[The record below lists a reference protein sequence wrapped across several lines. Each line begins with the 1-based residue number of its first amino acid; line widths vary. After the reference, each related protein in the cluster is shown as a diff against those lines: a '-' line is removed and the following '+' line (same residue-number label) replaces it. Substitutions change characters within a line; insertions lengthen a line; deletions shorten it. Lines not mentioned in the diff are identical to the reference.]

1 MPGFKPAEGAPLA
14 NAAKRHR
21 IALRDKAKAE
31 RELEHQRRL
40 EQIAEETAK
49 AEIAKARKP
58 REQAPNAER
67 AWPQERPAPKPS
79 PVLAPVVSYPP
90 PPGSLPGGASTS
102 TPRLVSVS
110 PPGHATTIPPPLSVA
125 PSVSTTRAMALGV
138 VLRVAHSV
146 GVLALELMLRNTM

>member
-79 PVLAPVVSYPP
+79 PVLAPVV
-90 PPGSLPGGASTS
+90 LPAATGIIAGRGVNFYSPIGEREPAWSRHHDSASS
-102 TPRLVSVS
+102 KRRPVRLNYS
-110 PPGHATTIPPPLSVA
+110 GYG
-125 PSVSTTRAMALGV
+125 TR
-138 VLRVAHSV
+138 R
-146 GVLALELMLRNTM
+146 RP